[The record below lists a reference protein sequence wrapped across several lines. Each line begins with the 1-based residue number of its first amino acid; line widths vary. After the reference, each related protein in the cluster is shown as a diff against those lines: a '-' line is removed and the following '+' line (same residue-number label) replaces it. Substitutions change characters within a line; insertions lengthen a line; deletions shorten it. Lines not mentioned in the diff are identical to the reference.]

1 MKNFLSAWSV
11 LILGLSITTFLFLA
25 GCGGLNATS
34 PAPTPNPFQPS
45 PTPTSPHGTFVYVN
59 SSANGISKTTGY
71 RLNPDGTL
79 TALAGSPFPISVMA
93 VAGSFLAVTDS
104 NGLSTYLIDA
114 ATGALTKAGSAT
126 VLRPGA
132 VAADA
137 NNVYVSGDLQPEGSG
152 TGIYGFSLAPDGALT
167 PLAGSPTFFDGGC
180 FFCDEPAVLAVNN
193 T

>member
-59 SSANGISKTTGY
+59 SSANRISKTTGY

-79 TALAGSPFPISVMA
+79 TALAGSPILVRRSIPSRLLADVFRTRSRTSKLQPVMC
-93 VAGSFLAVTDS
+93 S
-104 NGLSTYLIDA
+104 
-114 ATGALTKAGSAT
+114 LTA
-126 VLRPGA
+126 VLRKTWRRR
-132 VAADA
+132 
-137 NNVYVSGDLQPEGSG
+137 GSHLLRS
-152 TGIYGFSLAPDGALT
+152 I
-167 PLAGSPTFFDGGC
+167 
-180 FFCDEPAVLAVNN
+180 
-193 T
+193 